1 MRRIGFYESPT
12 HKPKGMVN
20 GMKIVVFSVVYFVVV
35 ILLAHFFVP
44 PGYHWAQNTV
54 SELASQGHKHKWIMQ
69 AGFIGFGMLLNI
81 GIISKFTAAKKVIY
95 PDVLIMLYGTAILLS
110 GFFCAEP
117 IDKSISYSLTE
128 ARLHSIFAFVAGIS
142 FSLSILWYF
151 IVSSHPYERWFHL
164 VFLAL
169 TLGSSILFGLSENGI
184 VGIGKG
190 VIQRI
195 LYITSFTWLL
205 AGQ

>member
-1 MRRIGFYESPT
+1 
-12 HKPKGMVN
+12 
-20 GMKIVVFSVVYFVVV
+20 MKLVVFSVVYFVAV
-35 ILLAHFFVP
+35 ILLAHFFAP
-44 PGYHWAQNTV
+44 LGYHWAQNTI

-69 AGFIGFGMLLNI
+69 AGFIGFGILLNV
-81 GIISKFTAAKKVIY
+81 GIISKFTAAKRVIY
-95 PDVLIMLYGTAILLS
+95 PDVLIMLYGIAILLS

-169 TLGSSILFGLSENGI
+169 TLGSSILFGLSENGV